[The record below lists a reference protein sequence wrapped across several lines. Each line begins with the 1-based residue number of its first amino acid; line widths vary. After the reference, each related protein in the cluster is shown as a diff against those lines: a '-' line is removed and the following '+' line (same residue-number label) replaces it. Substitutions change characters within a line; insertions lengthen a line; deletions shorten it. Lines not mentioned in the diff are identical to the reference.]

1 MPQLPV
7 PPGEPGRSAPPPSG
21 NPESVDRFL
30 DLLARLIARRH
41 FLAGSQE
48 PAASP
53 GGNLSVPTTPAAGV
67 QSIRMHRKGTR
78 SPGNRTPCSES
89 VR

>member
-1 MPQLPV
+1 MPDRRKEQDMPQPPV

-41 FLAGSQE
+41 FLAGATKQQGPSHE
-48 PAASP
+48 PQTGLKGIA
-53 GGNLSVPTTPAAGV
+53 
-67 QSIRMHRKGTR
+67 RK
-78 SPGNRTPCSES
+78 
-89 VR
+89 